1 MTPKQLGFRMPAQWE
16 PHAATWMGWPADDVE
31 WRGQLE
37 AVRVEFAALVSTI
50 SRFEPVKL
58 LVRDEQTE
66 RDARSRLEGANVVF
80 YRFAHNDVWFRDCA
94 PIFVSRGGELAATDW
109 DFNGWGEK
117 FAHSLDDQI
126 PSFVSSKLGVKLFKP
141 GIVMEGGSL
150 DVNGTGLVMTTAQCL
165 LNKNRNPNRT
175 AQEIENLVLEN
186 LGLEKMLW
194 LGDGLEGDHT
204 DGHVDTI
211 TRFLNP
217 WTIVTHVCED
227 ENDTNFAPMQ
237 KNLETIRTWR
247 DDSDEPFEV
256 VPLPLPKNR
265 LEFEGDRLPPTYANF
280 YFCNGALI
288 VPTYGDPN
296 DDRALE
302 ILRAYFPDREVIGL
316 SGRALITGGGSFNCV
331 TQQQPVGTMWRGE

>member
-1 MTPKQLGFRMPAQWE
+1 MTPKELGFQMPAQWE
-16 PHAATWMGWPADDVE
+16 PHSSTWMGWPADDLE

-37 AVRVEFAALVSTI
+37 PVRVEFAALVGTI
-50 SRFEPVKL
+50 SRFEQVNL
-58 LVRDEQTE
+58 LVRDMDTE

-80 YRFAHNDVWFRDCA
+80 HRFTHNDVWFRDCA
-94 PIFVSRGGELAATDW
+94 PIFVTRDDEIAGTDW

-117 FAHSLDDQI
+117 FEFSLDDQV
-126 PSFVSSKLGVKLFKP
+126 PRFVSSKIGVKLFKP

-150 DVNGTGLVMTTAQCL
+150 DVNGEGLVLTTAQCL

-186 LGLEKMLW
+186 LGLTKMLW

-211 TRFLNP
+211 TRFVNSK
-217 WTIVTHVCED
+217 TIVTHVCAD
-227 ENDTNFAPMQ
+227 QSDTNFAPMQ
-237 KNLETIRTWR
+237 RNIETIRSWK
-247 DDSDEPFEV
+247 DADGQPFKVIE
-256 VPLPLPKNR
+256 LPLPKTR

-280 YFCNGALI
+280 YFCNSALI

-302 ILRAYFPDREVIGL
+302 ILRAAVPDREVIGL

-331 TQQQPVGTMWRGE
+331 TQQQPVGTMWRDQ

>member
-1 MTPKQLGFRMPAQWE
+1 
-16 PHAATWMGWPADDVE
+16 VE

-37 AVRVEFAALVSTI
+37 AVRQEFAALVGTI
-50 SRFEPVKL
+50 SRFEPVNL
-58 LVRDEQTE
+58 MVRDEETE

-80 YRFAHNDVWFRDCA
+80 HRFAHNDVWFRDCA
-94 PIFVSRGGELAATDW
+94 PIFVTREGEVAGTDW
-109 DFNGWGEK
+109 DFNGWGGK
-117 FAHSLDDQI
+117 FASDLDDQV
-126 PSFVSSKLGVKLFKP
+126 PSFVSSTMGVRLFKP

-186 LGLEKMLW
+186 LGLTRMLW

-227 ENDTNFAPMQ
+227 EFDPNFASML
-237 KNLETIRTWR
+237 KNLETIRTWT
-247 DDSDEPFEV
+247 DDAGEPFEV

-302 ILRAYFPDREVIGL
+302 ILRAYVPDREVIGL

-331 TQQQPVGTMWRGE
+331 TQQQPVGTMWRCE